1 MVCPMLCQREAR
13 VWRLMVLRVWVVEMG
28 FGGVIWTAFRPQMV
42 AVWVAW
48 WLGSSWRRYWN
59 RR

>member
-13 VWRLMVLRVWVVEMG
+13 VWRLMVLGAWVVGLG

-42 AVWVAW
+42 AVWVV
-48 WLGSSWRRYWN
+48 LLPEFSWRRYWN